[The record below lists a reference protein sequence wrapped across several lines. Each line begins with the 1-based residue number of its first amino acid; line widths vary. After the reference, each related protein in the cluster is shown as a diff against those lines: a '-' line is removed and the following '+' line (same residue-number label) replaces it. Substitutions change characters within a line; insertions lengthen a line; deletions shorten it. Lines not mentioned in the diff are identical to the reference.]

1 MTENNY
7 EGVRLNK
14 GPCLVDPRYRQATL
28 DDLKYAQE
36 QLLSTLEHSKII
48 DTLGEL
54 ALKLPGIVELLEPT
68 EQTEVVDADDIRFQQ
83 IYEMTVSRASYWR
96 DKDIIPLLGD
106 VNFIA
111 PAARIPMP
119 AQREVI
125 KEELVRRGDG
135 DIADCDAERLLDEF
149 RDNRLTTVTNSPS
162 RAIGICSYERFPLFP
177 RREEVLQ
184 CFGRPYIGILSSGIG
199 AFDVATLSHEA
210 THALDATQTA
220 ITECMTKE
228 DKFRYNLKCELR
240 AYAVDYYV
248 GDYMSDLAGV
258 ARRTPSTPQVVERIR
273 RMVNGPVGS
282 EDAFAVHDDLIHYMG
297 QAGLGYLSVFTSHE
311 VQPKLNNFQ

>member
-1 MTENNY
+1 M
-7 EGVRLNK
+7 
-14 GPCLVDPRYRQATL
+14 
-28 DDLKYAQE
+28 
-36 QLLSTLEHSKII
+36 
-48 DTLGEL
+48 
-54 ALKLPGIVELLEPT
+54 
-68 EQTEVVDADDIRFQQ
+68 
-83 IYEMTVSRASYWR
+83 
-96 DKDIIPLLGD
+96 
-106 VNFIA
+106 NFIA

-125 KEELVRRGDG
+125 KEELVRRDDG

-162 RAIGICSYERFPLFP
+162 RAIGICSYARFPLFP

-184 CFGRPYIGILSSGIG
+184 CFGRPYIGMLSSGIG

-228 DKFRYNLKCELR
+228 DEFRDKLKRELR

-248 GDYMSDLAGV
+248 EDYMSDLAGV
-258 ARRTPSTPQVVERIR
+258 ARRTPSTPQLVERIR

>member
-14 GPCLVDPRYRQATL
+14 GPCLVDPEYRQATL

-36 QLLSTLEHSKII
+36 QLLSTLERPKII
-48 DTLGEL
+48 DTLGKL
-54 ALKLPGIVELLEPT
+54 ALELSGIVELLEPT
-68 EQTEVVDADDIRFQQ
+68 DQTEVVDADDIKFQQ

-111 PAARIPMP
+111 PAADAPMP
-119 AQREVI
+119 AQRKVI
-125 KEELVRRGDG
+125 KKELVCRGDG

-149 RDNRLTTVTNSPS
+149 RDNQLTTVRNSS
-162 RAIGICSYERFPLFP
+162 SSAIGVCSYARFSLFS
-177 RREEVLQ
+177 RGEEVLQ
-184 CFGRPYIGILSSGIG
+184 CFGRPYIGMLSSEVE

-228 DKFRYNLKCELR
+228 DEFRDKLKRELR

-248 GDYMSDLAGV
+248 EDYMSDLAGV
-258 ARRTPSTPQVVERIR
+258 ARRTTSTPQLVERIR

-282 EDAFAVHDDLIHYMG
+282 EDAFAVHDDLIHYIR
-297 QAGLGYLSVFTSHE
+297 QAGLDYIV
-311 VQPKLNNFQ
+311 

>member
-14 GPCLVDPRYRQATL
+14 GPCLVDPEYRRATL

-36 QLLSTLEHSKII
+36 QLLSTLERPKII
-48 DTLGEL
+48 DTLGKL
-54 ALKLPGIVELLEPT
+54 ALELSGIVELLEPT
-68 EQTEVVDADDIRFQQ
+68 DQTEVVDADDIKFQQ

-111 PAARIPMP
+111 PAACAPMP
-119 AQREVI
+119 AQREII

-135 DIADCDAERLLDEF
+135 DIADCDTERLLHEF
-149 RDNRLTTVTNSPS
+149 RDNQLTVANSCS
-162 RAIGICSYERFPLFP
+162 GVIGVCSYANFPLFS
-177 RREEVLQ
+177 RGEEVLQ
-184 CFGRPYIGILSSGIG
+184 CFGRPYIGMLSSGTG

-210 THALDATQTA
+210 THALDTTQTA

-228 DKFRYNLKCELR
+228 DKFRYKLKRELR

-248 GDYMSDLAGV
+248 EDYMSDLAGV
-258 ARRTPSTPQVVERIR
+258 ARRTVSTPQLVERIR

-282 EDAFAVHDDLIHYMG
+282 EDAFAVHDDLIHYIG
-297 QAGLGYLSVFTSHE
+297 QAGLGYIVRS
-311 VQPKLNNFQ
+311 

>member
-7 EGVRLNK
+7 EGVLLNK

-48 DTLGEL
+48 DILGEL
-54 ALKLPGIVELLEPT
+54 ALKLPGIVERLEPT

-111 PAARIPMP
+111 PAACAPMP
-119 AQREVI
+119 AQREII

-135 DIADCDAERLLDEF
+135 DIADCDTERLLHEF
-149 RDNRLTTVTNSPS
+149 RDNQLTVANSCS
-162 RAIGICSYERFPLFP
+162 GAIGVCSYANFPLFS
-177 RREEVLQ
+177 RGEEVLQ
-184 CFGRPYIGILSSGIG
+184 CFGRPYIGMLSSGTG

-210 THALDATQTA
+210 THALDTTQTA

-228 DKFRYNLKCELR
+228 DKFRYKLKRELR

-248 GDYMSDLAGV
+248 EDYMSDLAGV
-258 ARRTPSTPQVVERIR
+258 ARRTVSTPQLVERIR

-282 EDAFAVHDDLIHYMG
+282 EDAFAVHDDLIHYIG
-297 QAGLGYLSVFTSHE
+297 QAGLGYIV
-311 VQPKLNNFQ
+311 

>member
-14 GPCLVDPRYRQATL
+14 GPCLVDPEYRRATL

-36 QLLSTLEHSKII
+36 QLLSTLERPKII
-48 DTLGEL
+48 DTLGKL
-54 ALKLPGIVELLEPT
+54 ALELSGIVELLEPT
-68 EQTEVVDADDIRFQQ
+68 DQTEVVDADDIKFQQ

-111 PAARIPMP
+111 PAACAPMP
-119 AQREVI
+119 AQREII

-135 DIADCDAERLLDEF
+135 DIADCDTERLLDEF
-149 RDNRLTTVTNSPS
+149 RDNQLTTMMNSRS
-162 RAIGICSYERFPLFP
+162 GAIGICSHELFPLFS
-177 RREEVLQ
+177 RGEEVLQ
-184 CFGRPYIGILSSGIG
+184 CFGRPYIGMLSSGIG

-228 DKFRYNLKCELR
+228 DEFRDKLKRELR

-248 GDYMSDLAGV
+248 EDYMSDLAGV
-258 ARRTPSTPQVVERIR
+258 ARRTVSTPQLVERIR

-282 EDAFAVHDDLIHYMG
+282 EDAFAVHDDLIHYIG
-297 QAGLGYLSVFTSHE
+297 QAGLGYIVRS
-311 VQPKLNNFQ
+311 

>member
-14 GPCLVDPRYRQATL
+14 GPCLVDPEYRRATL

-36 QLLSTLEHSKII
+36 QLLSTLERPKII
-48 DTLGEL
+48 DTLGKL
-54 ALKLPGIVELLEPT
+54 ALELSGIVELLEPT
-68 EQTEVVDADDIRFQQ
+68 DQTEVVDADDIRFQQ
-83 IYEMTVSRASYWR
+83 IYEMTASRASYWR
-96 DKDIIPLLGD
+96 NKDIIPLLGD

-111 PAARIPMP
+111 PAACDPMP

-149 RDNRLTTVTNSPS
+149 RDNQLTTATNRSD
-162 RAIGICSYERFPLFP
+162 AIGVCSYVRFPLFS
-177 RREEVLQ
+177 RGEEVLQ
-184 CFGRPYIGILSSGIG
+184 CFGRPYIGMLSSGVG

-228 DKFRYNLKCELR
+228 DKFRYDLKCELR

-258 ARRTPSTPQVVERIR
+258 AWRTPSTPQLVERIR

-282 EDAFAVHDDLIHYMG
+282 EDAFAVHDDLIHYIR
-297 QAGLGYLSVFTSHE
+297 QAGLGYIV
-311 VQPKLNNFQ
+311 

>member
-14 GPCLVDPRYRQATL
+14 GPCLVDPEYRQATL

-48 DTLGEL
+48 DILGEL
-54 ALKLPGIVELLEPT
+54 ALKLPGIVEMLEPT
-68 EQTEVVDADDIRFQQ
+68 EPTEVVDAGDIKLQQ

-111 PAARIPMP
+111 PAACAPMP

-149 RDNRLTTVTNSPS
+149 RDNQLTTATNRSG
-162 RAIGICSYERFPLFP
+162 AIGVCSYANFPLFS
-177 RREEVLQ
+177 RGEEVLQ
-184 CFGRPYIGILSSGIG
+184 CFGRPYIGMLSSGIG

-240 AYAVDYYV
+240 AYAVNYYV
-248 GDYMSDLAGV
+248 EDYMSDLAGV
-258 ARRTPSTPQVVERIR
+258 ARRTASTPQLVEHIR

-282 EDAFAVHDDLIHYMG
+282 EDAFAVHDDLIHYIG
-297 QAGLGYLSVFTSHE
+297 QAGLGYIV
-311 VQPKLNNFQ
+311 

>member
-14 GPCLVDPRYRQATL
+14 GPCLVDPEYRRATL

-36 QLLSTLEHSKII
+36 QLLSTLERPKII
-48 DTLGEL
+48 DTLGKL
-54 ALKLPGIVELLEPT
+54 ALELSGIVELLEPT
-68 EQTEVVDADDIRFQQ
+68 DQTEVVDADDIRFQQ
-83 IYEMTVSRASYWR
+83 IYEMTASRASYWR

-111 PAARIPMP
+111 PAACDPMP

-149 RDNRLTTVTNSPS
+149 RDNQLTTATNRSD
-162 RAIGICSYERFPLFP
+162 AIGVCSYVRFPLFS
-177 RREEVLQ
+177 RGEEVLQ
-184 CFGRPYIGILSSGIG
+184 CFGRPYIGMLSSGVG

-228 DKFRYNLKCELR
+228 DKFRYDLKCELR

-258 ARRTPSTPQVVERIR
+258 AWRTPSTPQLVERIR

-282 EDAFAVHDDLIHYMG
+282 EDAFAVHDDLIHYIR
-297 QAGLGYLSVFTSHE
+297 QAGLGYIV
-311 VQPKLNNFQ
+311 

>member
-14 GPCLVDPRYRQATL
+14 GPCLVDPEYRRATL

-36 QLLSTLEHSKII
+36 QLLSTLERPKII
-48 DTLGEL
+48 DTLGKL
-54 ALKLPGIVELLEPT
+54 ALELSGIVELLEPT
-68 EQTEVVDADDIRFQQ
+68 DPTEVVDVDSIKFQQ

-96 DKDIIPLLGD
+96 NKDIIPLLGD

-111 PAARIPMP
+111 PAALAPMP
-119 AQREVI
+119 AQREII

-135 DIADCDAERLLDEF
+135 DIADCDTERLLDEF
-149 RDNRLTTVTNSPS
+149 RDNQLTTMMNSRS
-162 RAIGICSYERFPLFP
+162 GAIGICSHELFPLFS
-177 RREEVLQ
+177 RGEEVLQ
-184 CFGRPYIGILSSGIG
+184 CFGRPYIGMLSSGIG

-228 DKFRYNLKCELR
+228 DEFRDKLKRELR

-248 GDYMSDLAGV
+248 EDYMSDLAGV
-258 ARRTPSTPQVVERIR
+258 ARRTTSTPQLVERIR

-282 EDAFAVHDDLIHYMG
+282 EDVFAVHDDLIHYIR
-297 QAGLGYLSVFTSHE
+297 QAGLDYIV
-311 VQPKLNNFQ
+311 

>member
-14 GPCLVDPRYRQATL
+14 GPCLVDPEYRRATL

-36 QLLSTLEHSKII
+36 QLLSTLERPKII
-48 DTLGEL
+48 DTLGKL
-54 ALKLPGIVELLEPT
+54 ALELSGIVELLEPT
-68 EQTEVVDADDIRFQQ
+68 DPTEVVDVDSIKFQQ

-96 DKDIIPLLGD
+96 NKDIIPLLGD

-111 PAARIPMP
+111 PAALAPMP
-119 AQREVI
+119 AQREII

-135 DIADCDAERLLDEF
+135 DIADCDTERLLDEF
-149 RDNRLTTVTNSPS
+149 RDNQLTTMMNSRS
-162 RAIGICSYERFPLFP
+162 GAIGICSHELFPLFS
-177 RREEVLQ
+177 RGEEVLQ
-184 CFGRPYIGILSSGIG
+184 CFGRPYIGMLSSGIG

-228 DKFRYNLKCELR
+228 DEFRDKLKRELR

-248 GDYMSDLAGV
+248 EDYMSDLAGV
-258 ARRTPSTPQVVERIR
+258 ARRTTSTPQLVERIR

-282 EDAFAVHDDLIHYMG
+282 EDAFAVHDDLIHYIR
-297 QAGLGYLSVFTSHE
+297 QAGLDYIV
-311 VQPKLNNFQ
+311 